1 MRQIRPA
8 RLALFLIAFGEI
20 ASLAWLGKT
29 LGVLGTLGVL
39 LIAAVLGVAL
49 IRRSGLGL
57 MRLVS
62 AGRPSAEAVSSEA
75 AGSLL
80 AGMAGL
86 LLFMPGLVSD
96 VIAVLLLLPV
106 TRTRV
111 ARLFQFEAVII
122 RPQPGRP
129 PVGDV
134 IDAEAVEIIE
144 PDHRL
149 K

>member
-62 AGRPSAEAVSSEA
+62 AGRPSA
-75 AGSLL
+75 
-80 AGMAGL
+80 
-86 LLFMPGLVSD
+86 
-96 VIAVLLLLPV
+96 
-106 TRTRV
+106 
-111 ARLFQFEAVII
+111 ARKRGQ
-122 RPQPGRP
+122 
-129 PVGDV
+129 
-134 IDAEAVEIIE
+134 
-144 PDHRL
+144 H
-149 K
+149 